1 MTLRSPVMAEPH
13 LREVAEDVYAY
24 IQPDGGWCLNNAGL
38 ITSGGR
44 SALIDTAA
52 TEARTRALREAVAA
66 ITTRAPRFVVNTHPH
81 GDHTFG
87 NRFFADEAVIVSHE
101 GTRAEMDLA
110 QLHLTGLWPE
120 VCWGDVSV
128 ELPSLT
134 YRGVLT
140 LHLGD
145 TQAELMHLGTAH
157 TRNDTVV
164 WLPRQRVLFTGDVVM
179 SGATPFCLTGSIS
192 GSLDVIGHLRSLNP
206 ESVVSGHGP
215 VGGAELL
222 DETMRLP
229 SIRPA
234 PGSRRH
240 RRWAD
245 SAGGGTGGRAAPTPA
260 CSTANGWCPTC
271 TGLMPRQAEPSP
283 VTGWTSRSCFPRW
296 SPSTVA
302 FLPAGPDPCPVR
314 TCIRRGTLWY
324 FSIPATVISQPS
336 TG

>member
-222 DETMRLP
+222 DETAGYLRYVQRLAADGTAAGLTP
-229 SIRPA
+229 LEVAREAGAGPYAGLLDSERLVPNL
-234 PGSRRH
+234 H
-240 RRWAD
+240 RAYAE
-245 SAGGGTGGRAAPTPA
+245 AGGAEPGHWMDIEELFSEMVAFHGGLPA
-260 CSTANGWCPTC
+260 CGA
-271 TGLMPRQAEPSP
+271 
-283 VTGWTSRSCFPRW
+283 
-296 SPSTVA
+296 
-302 FLPAGPDPCPVR
+302 
-314 TCIRRGTLWY
+314 
-324 FSIPATVISQPS
+324 
-336 TG
+336 